1 MSIYH
6 IEGWFE
12 GDVEANS
19 IEEAKGAFDPM
30 DIEDID
36 IRIVYEVEEE

>member
-1 MSIYH
+1 MSVYH

-12 GDVEANS
+12 GDIEANS
-19 IEEAKGAFDPM
+19 IEEAKGAFYPM

>member
-1 MSIYH
+1 MSVYH

-19 IEEAKGAFDPM
+19 IEEAKGAFDQM